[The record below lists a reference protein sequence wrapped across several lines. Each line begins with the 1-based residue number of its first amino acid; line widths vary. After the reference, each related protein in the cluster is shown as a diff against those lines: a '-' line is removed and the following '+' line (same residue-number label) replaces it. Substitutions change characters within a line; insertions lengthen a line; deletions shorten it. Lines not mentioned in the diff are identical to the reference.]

1 MSTPERLRV
10 LWISHG
16 GIGVSETFIAETVRS
31 LQSMSE
37 LTAISGGSKASP
49 EDARLGVQPMGFMS
63 LRPSL
68 ARWLKKAALGG
79 EPWIAAAQRRAARAC
94 RSLVQEMRPDVAWV
108 DYATSAVF
116 AKALLRDA
124 GIPYVVAV
132 HGYDLTSSMRSAVYR
147 QEFAEAVSEGAA
159 AVACASHHMARM
171 AVLAGVPAA
180 KSCVMRYPIDTSR
193 IARDERIAKTEHPSF
208 IHLGRLVE
216 QKGPLVTLEAF
227 ALVAKS
233 IPGATLT
240 YIGEG
245 DLRPELERRIRE
257 RSLQSRVRLLG
268 AMHNAQAL
276 AEMQSQW
283 IYCQHSVTGRDGSQE
298 GFAISPAEAACMEVP
313 VVSTWH
319 NGIPEHVLDGVTG
332 YLVREEMARRMIELA
347 NDPALRQRLGQA
359 GRANI
364 RELCDP
370 VRRQREM
377 RDLLRRVTGRDR

>member
-245 DLRPELERRIRE
+245 DLRPELA
-257 RSLQSRVRLLG
+257 G
-268 AMHNAQAL
+268 AAAGGDAQRAG
-276 AEMQSQW
+276 A
-283 IYCQHSVTGRDGSQE
+283 GRD
-298 GFAISPAEAACMEVP
+298 AVP
-313 VVSTWH
+313 VD
-319 NGIPEHVLDGVTG
+319 L
-332 YLVREEMARRMIELA
+332 L
-347 NDPALRQRLGQA
+347 PAQRHGQRWFPR
-359 GRANI
+359 G
-364 RELCDP
+364 LCDQP
-370 VRRQREM
+370 GRGGVHGGARGLDLAQRDPGT
-377 RDLLRRVTGRDR
+377 RP